1 MGLTPGPVQP
11 QLLSLSF
18 RAGSCNYGSPQ
29 TLEPV
34 LHNERGQSTAR
45 REKPPLGA
53 PAELQT
59 QGASAAGPSLR
70 GKTTVEGFW
79 PAAPGEQVQARRG
92 TAVAGAAAKPG
103 CNTAP
108 P

>member
-1 MGLTPGPVQP
+1 ME
-11 QLLSLSF
+11 SS
-18 RAGSCNYGSPQ
+18 RACFPEGSVCPISVLKGGEALQGCPQ
-29 TLEPV
+29 TQEKP
-34 LHNERGQSTAR
+34 SR
-45 REKPPLGA
+45 REKPPLGV